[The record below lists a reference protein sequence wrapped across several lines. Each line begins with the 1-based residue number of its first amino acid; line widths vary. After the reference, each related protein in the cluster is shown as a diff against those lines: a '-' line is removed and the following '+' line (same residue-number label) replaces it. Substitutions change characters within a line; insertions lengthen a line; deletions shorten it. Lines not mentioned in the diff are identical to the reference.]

1 MQTPKTED
9 VDVSRPLHIAQSRL
23 KLAGFAVFFAALTVV
38 CLVPVA
44 LIAESS
50 VGLPPFAW
58 FILACAGF
66 FAAIV
71 VHCMIRVLKGRTVI
85 VTLSPEGYR
94 DASLYDQTIPW
105 SEVTR
110 IKATTGRG
118 AHLRLSLTDTM
129 GDALHLKGLR
139 GVLHR
144 LLHLS
149 TGPVA
154 ATNPNKLTVS
164 LARLH
169 ELTTLYAAAHG
180 GPRNDK

>member
-1 MQTPKTED
+1 MQTPKTQDID
-9 VDVSRPLHIAQSRL
+9 VNRPLHIPQSRL
-23 KLAGFAVFFAALTVV
+23 KLAGFAVVFAALTVV

-44 LIAESS
+44 LIAEAS

-58 FILACAGF
+58 FILACAAL
-66 FAAIV
+66 FAGTTA
-71 VHCMIRVLKGRTVI
+71 HFMIRVLKGHKVMI
-85 VTLSPEGYR
+85 TLSPQGYR
-94 DASLYDQTIPW
+94 DAALYDQTIPW
-105 SEVTR
+105 PEVTR

-129 GDALHLKGLR
+129 GDSLRLKGLR

-144 LLHLS
+144 LRHLS
-149 TGPVA
+149 TAPVA
-154 ATNPNKLTVS
+154 ATNPNTLTVS